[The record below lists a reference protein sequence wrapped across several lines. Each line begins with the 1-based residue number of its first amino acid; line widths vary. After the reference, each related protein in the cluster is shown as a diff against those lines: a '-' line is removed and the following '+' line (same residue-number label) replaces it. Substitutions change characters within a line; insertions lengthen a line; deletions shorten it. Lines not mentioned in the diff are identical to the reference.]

1 VRSEVALLCYIT
13 ELRCCV
19 APHYKTPHTTLSRH
33 FRKRPPTRTALLCLS
48 SCHRTTY
55 CPSLSHHFSGAL
67 GNQHTPTLSR
77 TRVLT
82 AMVFRLRAATS
93 NFSSTPRE
101 SLLLFTTAM
110 ATASPH
116 PRSSTAL
123 TTVTASGIRKFFVV
137 WQSRPEVE
145 CEDGVRACVCVF
157 RWSGADGVE
166 RTIEVR

>member
-1 VRSEVALLCYIT
+1 MRSEAALLRYIA

-19 APHYKTPHTTLSRH
+19 APQCKAPYTAFSRH
-33 FRKRPPTRTALLCLS
+33 FRKHPPTRTAFLGLS
-48 SCHRTTY
+48 SRHRTAY
-55 CPSLSHHFSGAL
+55 HPSLSRHFSGAL
-67 GNQHTPTLSR
+67 GNQHTPALSR
-77 TRVLT
+77 TRILA
-82 AMVFRLRAATS
+82 AMVLRLHAIAS